1 MQSHYRHPL
10 PQALT
15 ALCLIVILLF
25 VSACASSQQV
35 VNSTGKTVS
44 DGSTTIEYSIGEVS
58 ITTVTSAA
66 NTNYIT
72 QGLLQPT
79 IKIINP
85 GCEIINDTVNW
96 FPNPAEDILR
106 VVSRVDWI
114 TDYRIYAAD
123 GKLVRI
129 SPFTNNQINLR
140 NLPGGVYFIKLYPG
154 CNDKFRT
161 LKVVKQ

>member
-1 MQSHYRHPL
+1 MDLNLTPL
-10 PQALT
+10 RVCRMVT
-15 ALCLIVILLF
+15 CLF
-25 VSACASSQQV
+25 VTFSAFYIDVSGQQLL
-35 VNSTGKTVS
+35 NSTGKTIS
-44 DGSTTIEYSIGEVS
+44 DGSHTIEYSIGEIA
-58 ITTVTSAA
+58 ITTITSPG

-72 QGLLQPT
+72 QGLLQPN
-79 IKIINP
+79 IKIVSP

-114 TDYRIYAAD
+114 TDYHIYAAD
-123 GKLVRI
+123 GKLVRV
-129 SPFTNNQINLR
+129 SPFTNNQINMR

>member
-1 MQSHYRHPL
+1 MLPPRHTTLLSPATYSFL
-10 PQALT
+10 LA
-15 ALCLIVILLF
+15 LLF
-25 VSACASSQQV
+25 LTLNASGQRLL
-35 VNSTGKTVS
+35 NSTGKTIS
-44 DGSTTIEYSIGEVS
+44 DGSSTLEYSVGEIS
-58 ITTVTSAA
+58 TTTLTSVG
-66 NTNYIT
+66 NTNYFT

-79 IKIINP
+79 IRIINP
-85 GCEIINDTVNW
+85 ACEIINDTVNW

-129 SPFTNNQINLR
+129 SPFTNNQINMR
-140 NLPGGVYFIKLYPG
+140 NLPGGVYFIMLYPG
-154 CNDKFRT
+154 CNNKFRT